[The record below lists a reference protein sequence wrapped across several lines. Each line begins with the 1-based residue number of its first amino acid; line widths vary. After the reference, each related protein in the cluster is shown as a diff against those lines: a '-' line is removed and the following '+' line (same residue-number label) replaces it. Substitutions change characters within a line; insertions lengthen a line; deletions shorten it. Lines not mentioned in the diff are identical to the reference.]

1 MQSLNEGTKLWG
13 AVSEILS
20 KELIISLPHGLRGH
34 VAYKDA
40 SDVLSSSSSSTE
52 IASSKKA
59 ISKSSSSSSSAQLS
73 DLFHVGQLVRC
84 VVSRLRTGKEEEV
97 NKDATTT
104 KKQDSKTQA
113 QRKRVDITLHVAK
126 VNSGLGGDSVREGA
140 ALSACVKSVEDHGYL
155 LTFGI
160 KNTTGFLPKADSPT
174 VLRVGSVVDVVVCSV
189 KSGGHAIVS
198 AEAAAVAAAT
208 TKEWDGLNIGTLV
221 PGALVNARVRHVL
234 SDGLLV
240 SFLTFFTGTI
250 DPFHLGPIKNA
261 ADGWKSQFSENQ
273 RIKARILFVDPASKR
288 VGLTLQRHL
297 LDWSVLSD
305 FPAQGQI
312 FPAAVVK
319 RVDPNLGLLL
329 DLEAPAAAAAIEE
342 NDDDEDDNT
351 DKKIIT
357 SSTATNIYGY
367 AHISNLAD
375 EKIDKVE
382 NRYRPGQVVNVRVI
396 GVRPMDGLVAV
407 SLKSSVLEQSFLN
420 VNDVAPG
427 MKVSGT
433 VVRSEEGMLLIAL
446 TSHLK
451 ALVPA
456 LHMSD
461 LASSKAHKKYKEG
474 QKVGGRV
481 LRVDVQNK
489 KVVVTLKPALVDSK
503 LPVLARVEDA
513 VIGSKYHGV
522 ITGVQSYGVFVSFF
536 GDVSGLVPV
545 AECGLPEGQ
554 PLQDAFSP
562 GSVVKV
568 RVAGVDM
575 QKNRLKL
582 SLLSKKK
589 AAAVV
594 EVDEGLGG
602 LQPGDQVI
610 GIVTSLHRSKPIDGG
625 DGDGD
630 EEGKFLYAEVG
641 LYPIDD
647 DGGDDDESLLSG
659 RKAVATGRLEA
670 THLSDHPAAAAALA
684 ESLKIGSRVDN
695 LLVLQRL
702 ETVKQ
707 LRVTRKTSLTAA
719 AAAGKLPGDVSEMV
733 EGATYPGYV
742 ASVAGNAVFV
752 RFMGELAGRA
762 GLAQLSDTFVS
773 DPLAVFSVG
782 QSVRAQVIQIDPVKG
797 RFTLTLK
804 CSLCGAGDAALL
816 KTYFNDAEVAAVVAS
831 GAGEGGTGDDWA
843 RDFTLGSCV
852 EGQIHGL
859 RDYGT
864 LIDLTANSDVIGIA
878 APHQSTEGAPTAKG
892 APVVGVVLECSR
904 KDGIVDVSLR
914 PELVQRAQELIGAD
928 TAAALAPPPT
938 KKKKTKK
945 STSSS
950 KKDDSAVT
958 EHVSP
963 QLGERVSVTVE
974 LLKADEGYAVVSLPP
989 GFSPWLGYLATV
1001 DFNQPL
1007 SVGGGV
1013 SGSGGGGALSGS
1025 TTILGQIQPGDVI
1038 TATVAALPSAETH
1051 GRLLF
1056 GVPPSADP
1064 STTIVSSSTTKN
1076 GAAAAGKSTK
1086 IRHPAAGSKV
1096 NVKIEA
1102 VHALHAEVTLDAGFR
1117 GRIYIT
1123 EVVDDDDAASSQ
1135 EEDKENPLRKL
1146 TAGENV
1152 DVVVLGKMQ
1161 SVEGKRHGLLEFSLR
1176 PSLLAAATAAAPESN
1191 KAPRKPQQLTW
1202 ESLKPGQTLP
1212 GFAQEVEGEH
1222 LWVVVSPSI
1231 RGRVFLPQSCTTPQ
1245 QCASA
1250 SRLFRPGTPLL
1261 VTILAVNS
1269 GKHSLDVVLGTSVPA
1284 APRPGSLAV
1293 GVVVAVA
1300 GSGVQIQL
1308 APGHSGRVALT
1319 DIHDVSVKN
1328 ALQGLKPHQFVKVCV
1343 LSDKN
1348 SGGGGGADGGG
1359 RKKSAPLSGSK
1370 RKKEGE
1376 ADDDDDTRSINAAAA
1391 PLTSIFSELSL
1402 RPSQG
1407 GHCAAHTAAKKVSAT
1422 AVPPPPSAPLPLA
1435 DLKPG
1440 QRVAGYVKST
1450 GAAGVFVCLSRGVD
1464 ARIKLRQLS
1473 DEFVDNPAGMYPAGS
1488 YVEGG
1493 VLGVEGGRVELTLR
1507 KHRPAPSLQN
1517 LEEGQVVRGRVKRIE
1532 KFGVFVELDAAQ
1544 DGGAAAP
1551 AGPCGLAHLSELA
1564 DAFVYDPDRLFKVD
1578 QREFYGYCFV
1588 RGLFGVIIN
1597 DEFSLCF

>member
-375 EKIDKVE
+375 EKIEKVE

-610 GIVTSLHRSKPIDGG
+610 GIVTSLHRSKPID
-625 DGDGD
+625 
-630 EEGKFLYAEVG
+630 
-641 LYPIDD
+641 
-647 DGGDDDESLLSG
+647 
-659 RKAVATGRLEA
+659 
-670 THLSDHPAAAAALA
+670 
-684 ESLKIGSRVDN
+684 
-695 LLVLQRL
+695 
-702 ETVKQ
+702 
-707 LRVTRKTSLTAA
+707 
-719 AAAGKLPGDVSEMV
+719 
-733 EGATYPGYV
+733 
-742 ASVAGNAVFV
+742 
-752 RFMGELAGRA
+752 
-762 GLAQLSDTFVS
+762 
-773 DPLAVFSVG
+773 
-782 QSVRAQVIQIDPVKG
+782 
-797 RFTLTLK
+797 
-804 CSLCGAGDAALL
+804 
-816 KTYFNDAEVAAVVAS
+816 S